1 MYSRG
6 GIFYMSRVIDF
17 TGKEALVE
25 QQKNPSGDISKAA
38 YAFQVFLTDYYRRVK
53 TDYRVDFD
61 TFMIIIVVMQH
72 GIYES
77 QKVKAEKTADLDN
90 LKKEIQQTQAEGFFK
105 TKNRKLGINS
115 ISNVLEM
122 PEETTRRKIENLV
135 KKGILQKSKVD
146 GIILGKNFLKTHSPF
161 ADKTIKSFK
170 ALIRQLNHSGM
181 IDDFIK
187 EKI

>member
-1 MYSRG
+1 
-6 GIFYMSRVIDF
+6 MSRVIDF
-17 TGKEALVE
+17 TGKDALIE
-25 QQKNPSGDISKAA
+25 QTENPSGDISKAV

-53 TDYRVDFD
+53 TDYQIDFD

-72 GIYES
+72 GIYEA
-77 QKVKAEKTADLDN
+77 QKVKVSNSAGLDN
-90 LKKEIQQTQAEGFFK
+90 LKKEIQQTQLEGFFK

-122 PEETTRRKIENLV
+122 PEETTRRKIESLV
-135 KKGILQKSKVD
+135 KKEILQKSKVD
-146 GIILGKNFLKTHSPF
+146 GIILGKNFIKTHSPF
-161 ADKTIKSFK
+161 ANKTIQSFK
-170 ALIRQLNHSGM
+170 ALIRQLNNSGM

>member
-1 MYSRG
+1 MR
-6 GIFYMSRVIDF
+6 RVIDF
-17 TGKEALVE
+17 TGKEALNE
-25 QQKNPSGDISKAA
+25 QTENPSGDISKAA

-53 TDYRVDFD
+53 TEYKVDFD
-61 TFMIIIVVMQH
+61 TFMIIVVVMQH

-77 QKVKAEKTADLDN
+77 QKVKAANSSGLDN
-90 LKKEIQQTQAEGFFK
+90 LKKEIEQTQLEGFFK

-122 PEETTRRKIENLV
+122 PEETTRRKIEILV
-135 KKGILQKSKVD
+135 KKGVLQKSKVD
-146 GIILGKNFLKTHSPF
+146 GIILGKGFVKTHSPF

-170 ALIRQLNHSGM
+170 ALIRQLNNSGM
-181 IDDFIK
+181 IDDFVK

>member
-1 MYSRG
+1 
-6 GIFYMSRVIDF
+6 MSALKNF
-17 TGKEALVE
+17 TGKETLVQSTKDLE
-25 QQKNPSGDISKAA
+25 GDISKAA

-53 TDYRVDFD
+53 ADYQIDFD
-61 TFMIIIVVMQH
+61 TFMIIVVVMQH

-77 QKVKAEKTADLDN
+77 QKVKAANSTGLDN
-90 LKKEIQQTQAEGFFK
+90 LKKEIQQTTLEGFFK

-122 PEETTRRKIENLV
+122 PEETTRRKIESLV
-135 KKGILQKSKVD
+135 KKQILEKSKVD

-170 ALIRQLNHSGM
+170 ALIRQLNNLGM
-181 IDDFIK
+181 IDDFVK
-187 EKI
+187 EKV

>member
-1 MYSRG
+1 
-6 GIFYMSRVIDF
+6 MSRVIDI
-17 TGKEALVE
+17 TGKNTLIE
-25 QQKNPSGDISKAA
+25 QTENPSGDISKAA

-53 TDYRVDFD
+53 TDYQIDFD
-61 TFMIIIVVMQH
+61 TFMIIVVVMQH
-72 GIYES
+72 GIYEA
-77 QKVKAEKTADLDN
+77 QKVKVANSSGLDN
-90 LKKEIQQTQAEGFFK
+90 LKKEIEQTQLEGFFK
-105 TKNRKLGINS
+105 IKNRKLGINS

-170 ALIRQLNHSGM
+170 ALIRQLNNSGM

>member
-1 MYSRG
+1 
-6 GIFYMSRVIDF
+6 MSALKNF
-17 TGKEALVE
+17 TGKETLAQSTKDPE
-25 QQKNPSGDISKAA
+25 GDISKAA

-53 TDYRVDFD
+53 TDYNLDFD
-61 TFMIIIVVMQH
+61 TFMIIVVVLQH
-72 GIYES
+72 GIYEAKKMKEANTS
-77 QKVKAEKTADLDN
+77 LDG
-90 LKKEIQQTQAEGFFK
+90 LKKDIEQTQLEGFFK

-135 KKGILQKSKVD
+135 KKGVLQKSKVD
-146 GIILGKNFLKTHSPF
+146 GIVVGKDFLKIHSPF

-170 ALIRQLNHSGM
+170 ALIRQLNNIGM

-187 EKI
+187 DKI

>member
-1 MYSRG
+1 
-6 GIFYMSRVIDF
+6 MSALKNF
-17 TGKEALVE
+17 TGKEAIVE
-25 QQKNPSGDISKAA
+25 QTENPSGDVSKAA

-53 TDYRVDFD
+53 TDYNLDFD
-61 TFMIIIVVMQH
+61 TFMIIVVVLQH
-72 GIYES
+72 GIYEARKMKETNTS
-77 QKVKAEKTADLDN
+77 LDQ
-90 LKKEIQQTQAEGFFK
+90 LKKDIEQTQLEGFFK

-135 KKGILQKSKVD
+135 KKGVLQKSKVD
-146 GIILGKNFLKTHSPF
+146 GIVVGKDFLKIHSPF

-170 ALIRQLNHSGM
+170 ALIRQLNNLGM
-181 IDDFIK
+181 IDDFVK

>member
-1 MYSRG
+1 
-6 GIFYMSRVIDF
+6 MSRVIDF
-17 TGKEALVE
+17 TGKDALVE
-25 QQKNPSGDISKAA
+25 QTENPSGDISKAA

-53 TDYRVDFD
+53 TDYQIDFD
-61 TFMIIIVVMQH
+61 TFMIIVVVMQH
-72 GIYES
+72 GIYEA
-77 QKVKAEKTADLDN
+77 QKVKAANSSGLDN
-90 LKKEIQQTQAEGFFK
+90 LKKEIQQTQLEGFFK

-122 PEETTRRKIENLV
+122 PEETTRRKIESLV
-135 KKGILQKSKVD
+135 KKQILEKSKVD

-170 ALIRQLNHSGM
+170 ALIRQLHNSGM

>member
-1 MYSRG
+1 
-6 GIFYMSRVIDF
+6 MSKLIDI
-17 TGKEALVE
+17 TGKDVLVE
-25 QQKNPSGDISKAA
+25 QTKNASGDISKAA

-53 TDYRVDFD
+53 KDYKVDFD

-72 GIYES
+72 GIYEA
-77 QKVKAEKTADLDN
+77 QKISDAKTVGLDN
-90 LKKEIQQTQAEGFFK
+90 LKKEIQQTQLEGFFQI
-105 TKNRKLGINS
+105 KNRKLGINS

-135 KKGILQKSKVD
+135 KKGILVKSKVD
-146 GIILGKNFLKTHSPF
+146 GIILGKDFLKIHSPF

-170 ALIRQLNHSGM
+170 ALIRQLNSFGM
-181 IDDFIK
+181 IDDIVK

>member
-1 MYSRG
+1 
-6 GIFYMSRVIDF
+6 MSRVKDF

-25 QQKNPSGDISKAA
+25 QQKNPSGDITKAA

-53 TDYRVDFD
+53 KDYKVDFD

-72 GIYES
+72 GIYEA
-77 QKVKAEKTADLDN
+77 QKINDTKIVSLEGLRQP
-90 LKKEIQQTQAEGFFK
+90 IQQTQTEGFFQS
-105 TKNRKLGINS
+105 KNRKLGINS

-122 PEETTRRKIENLV
+122 PEETTRRKIENLI
-135 KKGILQKSKVD
+135 KKGVLKKSQVD
-146 GIILGKNFLKTHSPF
+146 GIILGKDFLKIHGPF
-161 ADKTIKSFK
+161 ANKTIKSFK
-170 ALIRQLNHSGM
+170 ALIRQLNSVGM

>member
-1 MYSRG
+1 
-6 GIFYMSRVIDF
+6 MSRVIDI
-17 TGKEALVE
+17 TGKNTLIE
-25 QQKNPSGDISKAA
+25 QTENPSGDISKAA

-53 TDYRVDFD
+53 TDYQIDFD
-61 TFMIIIVVMQH
+61 TFMIIVVVMQH
-72 GIYES
+72 GIYEA
-77 QKVKAEKTADLDN
+77 QKVKAANSSGLDN
-90 LKKEIQQTQAEGFFK
+90 LKKEIQQTTLEGFFK

-122 PEETTRRKIENLV
+122 PEETTRRKIESLV
-135 KKGILQKSKVD
+135 KKEILQKSKVD

-170 ALIRQLNHSGM
+170 ALIRQLNNSGM